1 VVDITNKNFDDIME
15 LFDFYFKFRPHDYQ
29 KKFFKACFNK
39 KRLAGKWCRQSGK
52 SHSVAVYV
60 LFKALTT
67 PNITIILIAPTQNQ
81 SKELYNKIR
90 FIVESHQFINSSVVK
105 STETELRYNNK
116 SRIISLPCGPHG
128 HTIRGYTADIVVLEE
143 AGIMKDEI
151 VNSVIIPMLASK
163 GDEGQLIKIGTP
175 LIRNHF
181 YRSCYEDPE
190 FEVINVTWKDC
201 VKAGQ
206 YTQSFIDEQQR
217 NSSDIEFKTEYEGE
231 FIDDVMSFFPAAL
244 LDNAKSSYPMVE
256 IL

>member
-1 VVDITNKNFDDIME
+1 
-15 LFDFYFKFRPHDYQ
+15 
-29 KKFFKACFNK
+29 
-39 KRLAGKWCRQSGK
+39 
-52 SHSVAVYV
+52 
-60 LFKALTT
+60 
-67 PNITIILIAPTQNQ
+67 
-81 SKELYNKIR
+81 
-90 FIVESHQFINSSVVK
+90 
-105 STETELRYNNK
+105 
-116 SRIISLPCGPHG
+116 
-128 HTIRGYTADIVVLEE
+128 
-143 AGIMKDEI
+143 MKDEI